1 MRDLSF
7 SPEKEGRNDYSDDKI
22 IAIVTTCSKF
32 CIFKFVQISSD
43 DSLKTSWAIEEV
55 RQKKPSYSLVKCI
68 DF

>member
-43 DSLKTSWAIEEV
+43 DSLKTS
-55 RQKKPSYSLVKCI
+55 
-68 DF
+68 

>member
-32 CIFKFVQISSD
+32 YIFKFVQISSD
-43 DSLKTSWAIEEV
+43 DSLKTS
-55 RQKKPSYSLVKCI
+55 
-68 DF
+68 